1 MFVLKI
7 GGAAGLDHEA
17 LCQDIAAL
25 WRSGAQLVIVHG
37 GSADTDVLAQQLN
50 HAPRTIVTPSGHHSR
65 YTDRQ
70 TLEIFAMATARLNRL
85 LVERLQQLDVPAFG
99 MSGVDGRLLQARR
112 KATLRSVEDG
122 RVRIIRDDWTGS
134 VTGVNKALLRTLLT
148 AGYLPI
154 IAPLAISDGGEMV
167 NVDGDRAAAAI
178 AGALQAETLVLLS
191 NVAGLMR
198 NFPDPTTV
206 VAQLSQAELAAA
218 GEWAQGRMKKKLM
231 GAQEALSA
239 GVGTVVIG
247 DGRRATPLQD
257 ALAGHGTTIS
267 AAGVQQPALAAVEA
281 HA

>member
-17 LCQDIAAL
+17 LCQDIAAV
-25 WRSGAQLVIVHG
+25 WRSGGQLVIVHG
-37 GSADTDVLAQQLN
+37 GSADTDALAQQLG
-50 HAPRTIVTPSGHHSR
+50 HTPRTIVTPSGHVSR

-85 LVERLQQLDVPAFG
+85 LVERLQQLGVPAFG
-99 MSGVDGRLLQARR
+99 LSGVDGRVLQARR
-112 KATLRSVEDG
+112 KAMLRSVEDG

-134 VTGVNKALLRTLLT
+134 VTGVNEPLLNTLLT
-148 AGYLPI
+148 TGYVPV
-154 IAPLAISDGGEMV
+154 IAPLAISDQGEMV

-178 AGALQAETLVLLS
+178 AGALQAETLILLS

-198 NFPDPTTV
+198 NFPDPTTM
-206 VAQLSQAELAAA
+206 VARLSQTELDAAA
-218 GEWAQGRMKKKLM
+218 EWAQGRMKKKLM

-239 GVGTVVIG
+239 GVSTVVIG
-247 DGRRATPLQD
+247 DGRRPTPLQD

-267 AAGVQQPALAAVEA
+267 ATSVLLPTFAATEA